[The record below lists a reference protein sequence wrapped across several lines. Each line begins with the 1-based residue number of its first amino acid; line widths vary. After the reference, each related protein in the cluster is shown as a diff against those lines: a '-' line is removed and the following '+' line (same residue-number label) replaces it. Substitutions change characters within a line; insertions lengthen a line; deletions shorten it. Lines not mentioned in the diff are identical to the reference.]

1 MSLPSL
7 IEMTTLPLFT
17 VVTAPCTFISTAA
30 GASACPSSASCEAL
44 SDTSLNPYFLLAQ
57 KNRGAISPLSFLSY
71 SLPHCSAFYTI
82 SNACCSQPS
91 QLPRIA
97 AASTPRIRA
106 ISQCFN
112 LLSMMRP
119 PRAERPPISF
129 LHYGRPAPLL
139 YPRHGKLC
147 KTLRAWPASGPDWP
161 RPGPDGR

>member
-82 SNACCSQPS
+82 SNACCSQHQEES
-91 QLPRIA
+91 VEEDCVCVASLRRTVLSRKRIGK
-97 AASTPRIRA
+97 RI
-106 ISQCFN
+106 ISSSANRFYFF
-112 LLSMMRP
+112 P
-119 PRAERPPISF
+119 
-129 LHYGRPAPLL
+129 
-139 YPRHGKLC
+139 
-147 KTLRAWPASGPDWP
+147 T
-161 RPGPDGR
+161 